1 MPKGDELVN
10 GKAYQMITS
19 SIRETLENLQ
29 EAYEEGE
36 EAITYEDAI
45 NELVSTLESKM
56 KAEGLPTSKLW
67 EDCGF

>member
-1 MPKGDELVN
+1 MN

-29 EAYEEGE
+29 ESYEEGE